1 VTELEF
7 VIRTVG
13 ERTEDVCVKLVN
25 LQKDEHESLHILREN
40 THAKAVESTIA
51 TGLESQAEWL
61 VAIDADMLLTPGS
74 ILTIRKE
81 IRSCS
86 DAIAVLHPAV
96 VDKMYRMR
104 RWGLTVYRNAAMDE
118 LNEKFQKIKLRQN
131 TKIESAAIKAL
142 GENTQRQVYFSRE
155 VTAIHD
161 FYQYYKDLYRK
172 AYLNVTRNQGFNK
185 EVKRC
190 WKRLENSD
198 PDYLVMY
205 KAMDDAVS
213 EKRKLTNSVSDF
225 NSSELEGIVEGL
237 GLVEK
242 SPLAWDDYVDQC
254 SSVGIEEEIRLIDKD
269 RVFQDFFKKPSLKQ
283 KLKTLFRS

>member
-13 ERTEDVCVKLVN
+13 ERTEDVCIELVN
-25 LQKDEHESLHILREN
+25 LQKDEHESLHVLREN

-51 TGLESQAEWL
+51 IGLESQAEWL
-61 VAIDADMLLTPGS
+61 VAIDADMLLTTGS
-74 ILTIRKE
+74 IEIIRNE
-81 IRSCS
+81 IRSCLES
-86 DAIAVLHPAV
+86 IAVIHPAV

-104 RWGLTVYRNAAMDE
+104 RWGLTVYRNAAMEE
-118 LNEKFQKIKLRQN
+118 LNEKFQEIKLRQN

-142 GENTQRQVYFSRE
+142 GENTQRQVYFPRE

-172 AYLNVTRNQGFNK
+172 AYLNVSRNQGFNK

-190 WKRLENSD
+190 WKRLANSD

-205 KAMDDAVS
+205 KAMDDAAS

-237 GLVEK
+237 ELVEK

-269 RVFQDFFKKPSLKQ
+269 RVFQDFFEKPSLKQ